1 MMIIHVECSPDEIL
15 IKGGGFT
22 KKQIKHHQGKSRVF
36 AALRKSKDQIAM
48 VDEDPGSTAHPYE
61 KELILKSESHDIKYF
76 IDQKRNHKILVLK
89 GNLEVWII
97 ATCKK
102 STINMEEF
110 GLPQRADELHEVINN
125 RLSAF
130 GKLVDSLNKN
140 SESFDKLTEW
150 LKVNPQ

>member
-1 MMIIHVECSPDEIL
+1 
-15 IKGGGFT
+15 
-22 KKQIKHHQGKSRVF
+22 
-36 AALRKSKDQIAM
+36 
-48 VDEDPGSTAHPYE
+48 
-61 KELILKSESHDIKYF
+61 
-76 IDQKRNHKILVLK
+76 
-89 GNLEVWII
+89 LEVWII
-97 ATCKK
+97 ATSKK